1 MMADA
6 LVSRKLA
13 LVTGGC
19 RNLGLEISR
28 GLVSCGYEVIATTRD
43 ASTITGLGDSM
54 SKFDVIEADVSTE
67 EGVDRTFEYVSGT
80 DLPLG
85 ILVNN
90 ASSFPRGPLLSLDLA
105 ELRHAYD
112 STVMSAFMCIK
123 KAVPLM
129 KVMGWGRVLNIG
141 MAGADNVRGYRDVA
155 AHASAKTA
163 LSVLTLSLAAELE
176 GTGVTVNMINPGP
189 IEREGLTL
197 KERERLSSVSPAG
210 RLTRSEDIVG
220 QVIEMVQT
228 DINGTLTTVL

>member
-6 LVSRKLA
+6 FVSRKLA

-19 RNLGLEISR
+19 RNLGLDISR
-28 GLVSCGYEVIATTRD
+28 ALSSCGHQVIATTRD
-43 ASTITGLGDSM
+43 ARTLTELGDTL
-54 SKFDVIEADVSTE
+54 SKIDVIQADVSTE
-67 EGVDRTFEYVSGT
+67 EGVDRTFEYIRGK

-90 ASSFPRGPLLSLDLA
+90 ASSFPRGPLLSLDVT
-105 ELRHAYD
+105 EFRHAYD

-129 KVMGWGRVLNIG
+129 KVMGWGRVIIIG

-176 GTGVTVNMINPGP
+176 GTGLTVNMVNPGP
-189 IEREGLTL
+189 IERAGLTS
-197 KERERLSSVSPAG
+197 KERERLSSISPAG
-210 RLTRSEDIVG
+210 RLTRRGDIVG

-228 DINGTLTTVL
+228 DINGTLSTVL